1 MVTLPL
7 QWLASVLPL
16 PHGLQAMQ
24 LLIHGT
30 WNTQVTFL
38 MLQEVLCMV
47 FYAGATYQMFR
58 ILERAAMR
66 KATIDLY

>member
-1 MVTLPL
+1 
-7 QWLASVLPL
+7 
-16 PHGLQAMQ
+16 
-24 LLIHGT
+24 
-30 WNTQVTFL
+30 

>member
-1 MVTLPL
+1 MAFHCSAIDT
-7 QWLASVLPL
+7 WTTGNA
-16 PHGLQAMQ
+16 
-24 LLIHGT
+24 LLTHDA
-30 WNTQVTFL
+30 WNTPVTFL